1 MKARSPLA
9 GLLEVTAP
17 APGEPAELDEVD
29 RRILGLLARDAR
41 TSRRRLAREV
51 QMSPPAIG
59 ERIARLERRGV
70 IRGYTVEIDWAA
82 LGFSTAYLAV
92 TAVQGAD
99 QGAILRALHCL
110 AEVEEVIVITGSMDM
125 LARVRVRDHG
135 HLRRLLLAEVWPVE
149 GVQRTETFLGLAEM
163 PPKLA
168 YVAALLE
175 KEP

>member
-1 MKARSPLA
+1 MTTRSPLA

-17 APGEPAELDEVD
+17 EPGEGVDLDEVD

-41 TSRRRLAREV
+41 LSRRRLAREL
-51 QMSPPAIG
+51 QMSPPAVG
-59 ERIARLERRGV
+59 DRIARLERRGV
-70 IRGYTVEIDWAA
+70 IRGYTVEIGWAA
-82 LGFSTAYLAV
+82 LGYSTVYLAV

-99 QGAILRALHCL
+99 QGAILRALHSL
-110 AEVEEVIVITGSMDM
+110 AEVEEAIVITGSMDM

-135 HLRRLLLAEVWPVE
+135 HLRRLLLAEIWPVE
-149 GVQRTETFLGLAEM
+149 GVQRTETFVGLAEM

-175 KEP
+175 KKS